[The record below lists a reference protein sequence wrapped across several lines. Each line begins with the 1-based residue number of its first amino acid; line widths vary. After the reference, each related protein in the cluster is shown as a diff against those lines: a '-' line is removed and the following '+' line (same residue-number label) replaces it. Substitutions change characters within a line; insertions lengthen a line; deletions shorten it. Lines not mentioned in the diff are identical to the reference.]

1 MLSPKTSLWGLP
13 NFSYLPTRPRRPH
26 LCISE
31 GTQVLSPIPS
41 RELYLNQ
48 TIVNRFIYTLLLCAW
63 AHTAFALVKYDEGRR
78 MIDGIILLQD
88 SEVPTDYYYFADA
101 PRLAVR
107 EDGNFELMCIKYVGG
122 PDAASNGG
130 LLHALVEFSLTPER
144 IREIENE
151 LQKEVPNGRIAGP
164 VPLQEN
170 IRDGEEGLASMEVVS
185 SILSDTEGEKPLTQS
200 IVSSNHCP
208 LLPGS
213 RAAIAAKLSQEGAT
227 LLWSSF
233 EGATSDVSISISGYY
248 EAYVKGYNAVI
259 EAEASTVYEH
269 FSIVFNEQSGYTRAS
284 LQEAVNELVQN
295 QTIKVDVFDRSEGLG
310 IDTKDM
316 SAIVDLVTNKLIE
329 LMFDAKLGWAAR
341 PETIATLDEGQIRG
355 RQKRGAF
362 SKFFAGTGDQKYMTD
377 NQFVLKDEKY
387 VRVNKFY
394 LNLSKATTIKV
405 PFFTTGNIRG
415 MYDLFKDD
423 SPYFRVVN
431 LDEATFASREVIFQ
445 IDGAFAEAFSSILNF
460 VTVSL
465 RKRYDNGQ
473 EPVTKEIV
481 ITGKDLKEGTDF
493 RRVIYPALGLSGRDL
508 LNYDYRLSWSFK
520 GESETVN
527 LPQNPDDW
535 LDGTLGAVS
544 LKPPFAKSLVEIDA
558 DLEAFKTAEIR
569 AATVVFFTVLNGS
582 PQIQQQLTLRAA
594 DTEST
599 HRVALYHD
607 DEQTTAYQIR
617 WVPTDGAA
625 SRMSP
630 IQELTDGYLF
640 LTPGGE

>member
-1 MLSPKTSLWGLP
+1 
-13 NFSYLPTRPRRPH
+13 
-26 LCISE
+26 
-31 GTQVLSPIPS
+31 
-41 RELYLNQ
+41 
-48 TIVNRFIYTLLLCAW
+48 
-63 AHTAFALVKYDEGRR
+63 
-78 MIDGIILLQD
+78 
-88 SEVPTDYYYFADA
+88 
-101 PRLAVR
+101 
-107 EDGNFELMCIKYVGG
+107 MCIKYVGG
-122 PDAASNGG
+122 PKPEDNGG
-130 LLHALVEFSLTPER
+130 LLHALIEFSLTPER
-144 IREIENE
+144 IREIENK
-151 LQKEVPNGRIAGP
+151 LRKDVPNGRIAGP
-164 VPLQEN
+164 VPLREN

-248 EAYVKGYNAVI
+248 EAYVKGYNAII

-269 FSIVFNEQSGYTRAS
+269 FSLVFNEQGGYERSS
-284 LQEAVNELVQN
+284 LQEAVNELIQD
-295 QTIKVDVFDRSEGLG
+295 QKIKVEVFDRSEGLG

-316 SAIVDLVTNKLIE
+316 AAIVDLITNKLIE

-341 PETIATLDEGQIRG
+341 PETIATVDEGQIKG
-355 RQKRGAF
+355 RQKRGGF
-362 SKFFAGTGDQKYMTD
+362 TRFFAGTGDQKYVTD

-387 VRVNKFY
+387 IRVNKFY

-415 MYDLFKDD
+415 MYDQFKEDG
-423 SPYFRVVN
+423 PYFRVVN
-431 LDEATFASREVIFQ
+431 LEEAAFASREVIFQ

-465 RKRYDNGQ
+465 RKRYTNGQ
-473 EPVTKEIV
+473 DPVTKEVV

-493 RRVIYPALGLSGRDL
+493 RRMIYPALGLSGRDL

-527 LPQNPDDW
+527 LPRNPDDW
-535 LDGTLGAVS
+535 LVGALGAVS
-544 LKPPFAKSLVEIDA
+544 LKPPFSKSLIEVDA
-558 DLEAFKTAEIR
+558 DLEAFKTKGIQ
-569 AATVVFFTVLNGS
+569 AATVVFFTVLNGN
-582 PQIQQQLTLRAA
+582 PQIQQRLTFRVA
-594 DTEST
+594 DTENT
-599 HRVALYHD
+599 HRIALYHD

-617 WVPTDGAA
+617 WVPADGSESKTSAI
-625 SRMSP
+625 R
-630 IQELTDGYLF
+630 ELTDGYLF
-640 LTPGGE
+640 LAPGG